1 VIRVFIADDHAIVRH
16 GLEQLL
22 AAAGDMK
29 VVGVASNGREVLN
42 EAPTLEC
49 DVIILDLSL
58 PKVNGPEVLR
68 RLKQSRP
75 ELRVLVLTMYPE
87 DQYALTLLRSGAAA
101 YLSKDRPPAE
111 LLDAIRRVA
120 AGGTYVTQTIAD
132 RAVRG
137 SVAPAPAHAALTA
150 REHQVFTLIIQG
162 RIGAEIAAELDLT
175 KSTVSN
181 HLAKIKEKLGASS
194 IAEIV
199 RYAHRA
205 GLID

>member
-1 VIRVFIADDHAIVRH
+1 VFIADDHAIVRH

-22 AAAGDMK
+22 MQSGDMK
-29 VVGVASNGREVLN
+29 VVGVAANGREVLN
-42 EAPTLEC
+42 AAPTLEC
-49 DVIILDLSL
+49 DVVILDLSL

-68 RLKQSRP
+68 RLKQTRP
-75 ELRVLVLTMYPE
+75 DLRVLVLTMYPE

-101 YLSKDRPPAE
+101 YLSKDRPPTE
-111 LLDAIRRVA
+111 LLEAIRRVA
-120 AGGTYVTQTIAD
+120 SGGTYVTQTIAD
-132 RAVRG
+132 RALRA
-137 SVAPAPAHAALTA
+137 SSRAPAEAAHAALTA

-162 RIGAEIAAELDLT
+162 RVGADIAAELNLT

-181 HLAKIKEKLGASS
+181 HLAKIKEKLGVSS

-205 GLID
+205 GMID